1 MKINSLVVVVE
12 SLLKRS
18 RAHLARGVAAPHFK
32 VYICG
37 SRNGISILD
46 SDKTLLS
53 LTNALNFIGNLIRT
67 KKARFFLL
75 NTNNIFIY
83 EIMDE
88 MVDFMQKNQ
97 WKIGE
102 FLNSCS
108 TSKKHIRSR
117 KINMLLGFQRS
128 APDCVLIL
136 DASIKSSVI
145 LEADRAQIPIVS
157 FIDSSTPFL
166 YVNKITY
173 PIPAMKDIKFVYQF
187 CNLVTKTSK
196 KPGSS
201 AAFSSASSGSSS
213 SNDRRGAGIKLI
225 LFFMLMV
232 GLNAA
237 VAILIF
243 LVSANLE
250 LFAEEITIL
259 FSYISLLL
267 SSLLQKEVPLSA
279 PPAGTAIPTLH
290 LEERAASPPLNMER
304 GEGQGRP
311 EQGRE
316 GGLPD
321 LNVSAA
327 DPEVLHPD
335 TYRQSVDK
343 LTKIITY
350 LQPPSEKEV
359 LFPNYN
365 NRIRVKDN
373 PVVQAAIADFLKQHN
388 HYTFVGKAT
397 GLAGLGKKS
406 PLWSEFVEFLLERQ
420 RNRGGGVE

>member
-1 MKINSLVVVVE
+1 MKRNSLVVVVE

-173 PIPAMKDIKFVYQF
+173 PIPAMKDIKFVYLF
-187 CNLVTKTSK
+187 ANLISKTEQQQRKLVGSRYYFAN
-196 KPGSS
+196 KPE
-201 AAFSSASSGSSS
+201 
-213 SNDRRGAGIKLI
+213 SNSWIGRLTNELFFFWTLPLGVLI
-225 LFFMLMV
+225 L
-232 GLNAA
+232 
-237 VAILIF
+237 ILYYFRILWLFVSFIQF
-243 LVSANLE
+243 LISQ
-250 LFAEEITIL
+250 TCD
-259 FSYISLLL
+259 FSLG
-267 SSLLQKEVPLSA
+267 V
-279 PPAGTAIPTLH
+279 
-290 LEERAASPPLNMER
+290 
-304 GEGQGRP
+304 
-311 EQGRE
+311 
-316 GGLPD
+316 LPD
-321 LNVSAA
+321 LNQAPPA
-327 DPEVLHPD
+327 DEGTAEPPAPP
-335 TYRQSVDK
+335 
-343 LTKIITY
+343 
-350 LQPPSEKEV
+350 LQPLLEV
-359 LFPNYN
+359 IHDEIVTKLERKVRQLGPRCGVVVDASLINEGARHVIEGLEIDPNSASDLLGLQN
-365 NRIRVKDN
+365 LLKTDSRKVDLIIK
-373 PVVQAAIADFLKQHN
+373 QFLE
-388 HYTFVGKAT
+388 
-397 GLAGLGKKS
+397 GKK
-406 PLWSEFVEFLLERQ
+406 
-420 RNRGGGVE
+420 NG